1 MTKET
6 KALFPLAHVA
16 AHLPLLKHKD
26 VPGSV
31 LMQTLH
37 YALTRRR
44 VAGSIC
50 EASFTAW
57 LANCCAV
64 TMIDGA
70 GNLHIDAR
78 KDKTHRTMFTAH
90 TDTVHSTGGTN
101 AIRYD
106 AAHSM
111 WHADKGH
118 ALGGDDGAGIALMVH
133 MLDAVVPG
141 YYVFFRDEESG
152 GIGSQWLASNMP
164 ALLKDFDRCVSF
176 DRAGYHDVITH
187 QAGGRCCSETFAE
200 ALAAALTRDDM
211 SLVYVPDAGGVFTD
225 SANMAEAIPE
235 CTNISVGY
243 ANQHGDREWQDVGF
257 LQILARQVAAIQ
269 WDSLPTKRDP
279 SLKEYPQQQHSF
291 MKWGDMPATDKID
304 DFDEYVADSLSD
316 AATGDPAALRAI
328 VAEHL
333 LPEHPEVARR
343 HIDTQRVAARVY
355 EEYADGIYV
364 GVFDATHVLD
374 ILICDLYVD

>member
-26 VPGSV
+26 VPSTV

-37 YALTRRR
+37 YALSRRR

-50 EASFTAW
+50 EARFTAW

-106 AAHSM
+106 VTQGM

-133 MLDAVVPG
+133 MLDAGVPG

-152 GIGSQWLASNMP
+152 GIGSHWLASTMH

-200 ALAAALTRDDM
+200 ALATALTRDDM

-225 SANMAEAIPE
+225 SANMAQAIPE

-257 LQILARQVAAIQ
+257 LQILARQVAAIH
-269 WDSLPTKRDP
+269 WDSLPTERDP
-279 SLKEYPQQQHSF
+279 RLDEYPQPHTS
-291 MKWGDMPATDKID
+291 MKWSDTPATGKID

-333 LPEHPEVARR
+333 LPGQPEMARR
-343 HIDTQRVAARVY
+343 HIDTQRVMARAY
-355 EEYADGIYV
+355 EEYADGIYA
-364 GVFDATHVLD
+364 GDFDATQILD